1 MRGVRLQIDWEQWA
15 AAVSVGAAG
24 GGLLT
29 KVGTWL
35 FERRLSVQQK
45 RDEHIAKVAVKAGA
59 ELFAD
64 KKDQERLHAQM
75 EDTTNRIEESVV
87 RTEDRIHTLT
97 NLLISGKL
105 RVLPEEGESEH

>member
-1 MRGVRLQIDWEQWA
+1 MRGGRLQIDWEQWA